1 MAKLLLV
8 VSLLLGSLVTFGQVP
23 AATIPAFSFSRV
35 DNSPFTRENLVKNK
49 PVFFV
54 FFDTECDH
62 CRHAILYLNQHHDKL
77 ANAAVYLLTLEKT
90 ERAKP
95 FLSKYGA
102 NLLAKKNVTLL
113 RDTRSEFIAKFK
125 PRKYPSLFLFS
136 SSQRLL
142 RYDDD
147 PLALPTFLH
156 EIKSNGKQ

>member
-1 MAKLLLV
+1 MVKFLLALSCML
-8 VSLLLGSLVTFGQVP
+8 VSLLALGQVP
-23 AATIPAFSFSRV
+23 APTIPAFSFSRV
-35 DNSPFTRENLVKNK
+35 DNSLFTRENLAKAK

-62 CRHAILYLNQHHDKL
+62 CRHAIQYLNQQHHKL
-77 ANAAVYLLTLEKT
+77 ANTAVYLLTLENT
-90 ERAKP
+90 ERAKS
-95 FLSKYGA
+95 FLGKFGA

-142 RYDDD
+142 LYDDD
-147 PLALPTFLH
+147 PVSLPKFLQQIATA
-156 EIKSNGKQ
+156 EKR